1 MAKRKKNK
9 KNKKSRA
16 VAAGAARAA
25 GMASTTF
32 GRARR
37 FKDRKREEDRKAC
50 RKPVD
55 Y

>member
-1 MAKRKKNK
+1 MAKRKNK
-9 KNKKSRA
+9 KNRNA
-16 VAAGAARAA
+16 AAGQARAA

-32 GRARR
+32 GRART
-37 FKDRKREEDRKAC
+37 FKNRKKDADKKAC

>member
-1 MAKRKKNK
+1 MAKRKNK
-9 KNKKSRA
+9 KNKKRE
-16 VAAGAARAA
+16 VATGQARAA
-25 GMASTTF
+25 GLASTTF

-37 FKDRKREEDRKAC
+37 FKDKKRDAARKAC